1 MKTRIRTAVILLP
14 VLMLVIWVLPKIVAA
29 VLVGAMG
36 AVAGYELLVSAG
48 YVRHKRLMIYCAVA
62 AFGVA
67 LWSHFGAEQVWGTLG
82 LMVFVGVLF
91 VEMMCNHVKV
101 RFEKLCICLM
111 AGIVVPYLLSALVRI
126 LGTYTGRYTIAIPF
140 LMAFLSDS
148 GAYFAGKYL
157 GRHKLA
163 PVVSPNKTVEGA
175 LGGLLVAL
183 LAMGLYA
190 VILDLAFGRT
200 VDYGLAL
207 LYGFLGT
214 GADIFGDL
222 MFSAI
227 KRQVGIKDY
236 GTLFPGHGGI
246 LDRFDS
252 LVMVAP
258 LMEVLLILLPVVK

>member
-1 MKTRIRTAVILLP
+1 MKIRIRTAVILLP
-14 VLMLVIWVLPKIVAA
+14 VLFLVIWVLPKIVAA
-29 VLVGAMG
+29 VLVGLLG
-36 AVAGYELLVSAG
+36 AIGSYELLVSAG
-48 YVRHKRLMIYCAVA
+48 YVRHKRLMLYCALA
-62 AFGVA
+62 AFCVA
-67 LWSHFGAEQVWGTLG
+67 MWSHFGAQQVWGTLG
-82 LMVFVGVLF
+82 LTVFVAVLF
-91 VEMMCNHVKV
+91 AEMMCNHVKV

-126 LGTYTGRYTIAIPF
+126 LGTYTGRYTVVLPF
-140 LMAFLSDS
+140 LLAFLPDS

-163 PVVSPNKTVEGA
+163 PVISPNKTVEGA
-175 LGGLLVAL
+175 LGGLLAG
-183 LAMGLYA
+183 LAGMLLYA
-190 VILDLAFGRT
+190 VVMDLAFDRT
-200 VDYGLAL
+200 VSYGLAI
-207 LYGFLGT
+207 LYGFLGA

-227 KRQVGIKDY
+227 KRQSGIKDY

-252 LVMVAP
+252 VIMVAP